1 MNENDSGAKRQKML
15 QDQPGEAALAT
26 APASEAAKDEA
37 DVKPLEVEDGDS
49 EDGLVSWY
57 HIVIV
62 LY

>member
-1 MNENDSGAKRQKML
+1 ML